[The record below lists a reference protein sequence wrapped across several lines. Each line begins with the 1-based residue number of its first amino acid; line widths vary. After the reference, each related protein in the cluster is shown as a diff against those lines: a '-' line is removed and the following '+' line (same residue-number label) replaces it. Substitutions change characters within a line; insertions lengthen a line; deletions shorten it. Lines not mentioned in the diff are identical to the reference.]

1 MKDSIV
7 RNHYIHNILPRK
19 RVTDELHVGGRV
31 ATEYLLAAMDL
42 KPGMAVLDVGS
53 GLGAAA
59 RLAASLYDIHVTGID
74 LVPEFCDE
82 ARQKTDDPRV
92 EFVCGSAL
100 ETEFKDSSYDAIFML
115 HVNMNIKEK
124 YDLISEI
131 SRISKPNSQF
141 GFYEILADENV
152 TDMAYPCPWASH
164 KDDSFLISPA
174 EMDGLLQRA
183 GFTVEKKE
191 SRRDFGMDAMLRR
204 QADYPEQAFVNLIE
218 NVREKRCAPWQY
230 ICRKLSGDNT

>member
-7 RNHYIHNILPRK
+7 RDHYIHNILPRK
-19 RVTDELHVGGRV
+19 RVTDELHIGGRV

-42 KPGMAVLDVGS
+42 KPGMKVLDVGS

-59 RLAASLYDIHVTGID
+59 RLAAALYDIRVTGID

-92 EFVCGSAL
+92 DFICGSAL
-100 ETEFKDSSYDAIFML
+100 DTGFENSDYDAIFML

-124 YDLISEI
+124 ENLINEI

-152 TDMAYPCPWASH
+152 ADMTYPCPWASLQG
-164 KDDSFLISPA
+164 DSFLISP
-174 EMDGLLQRA
+174 EEIEGLLQHA

-191 SRRDFGMDAMLRR
+191 CRREFAMDAMLRR

-218 NVREKRCAPWQY
+218 NVREKRCVPWQY
-230 ICRKLSGDNT
+230 ICRKS

>member
-7 RNHYIHNILPRK
+7 RDHYIHNILPRK
-19 RVTDELHVGGRV
+19 RVTDELHIGGRV

-42 KPGMAVLDVGS
+42 KPGMKVLDVGS

-59 RLAASLYDIHVTGID
+59 RLAAALYDIRVTGID

-92 EFVCGSAL
+92 DFVCGSAL
-100 ETEFKDSSYDAIFML
+100 ETGFEKSSYDAIFML

-124 YDLISEI
+124 ENLINEI

-152 TDMAYPCPWASH
+152 VDMAYPCPWASLQG
-164 KDDSFLISPA
+164 DSFLISP
-174 EMDGLLQRA
+174 EEIEGLLQHA

-191 SRRDFGMDAMLRR
+191 CRREFAMDAMLRR

-218 NVREKRCAPWQY
+218 NVREKRCVPWQY
-230 ICRKLSGDNT
+230 ICRKS